1 MRLNLPPGLYGM
13 VDAEPA
19 DTLATLL
26 DRARFLADLGVGVMQ
41 LRDKRGPASTL
52 RALAER
58 CVALGPLVVVNDD
71 VALAAELGLWT
82 HVGQDDGPDPA
93 VPFGRSTHTPE
104 QVRSAGRARY
114 IGFGPV
120 FATTTKDTGYDAR
133 GLAKLAAAVRASPVP
148 VVAIGGIT
156 PDNLDAVRATGVH
169 GWAVIRGFWAHRHDP
184 AVLRRLR

>member
-1 MRLNLPPGLYGM
+1 MNLPPGLYGM
-13 VDAEPA
+13 VDAEPT
-19 DTLATLL
+19 DTLDTLL
-26 DRARFLADLGVGVMQ
+26 DRARFLAELGVGVVQ

-58 CVALGPLVVVNDD
+58 CVNLGPLLIVNDD
-71 VALAAELGLWT
+71 VALAAELGLWA
-82 HVGQDDGPDPA
+82 HVGQEDGPDPA

-104 QVRSAGRARY
+104 QVGAVGGARY
-114 IGFGPV
+114 VGFGPV
-120 FATTTKDTGYDAR
+120 FATTTKDTGYTAR
-133 GLAKLAAAVRASPVP
+133 GLDALAEAVRASPVP

-156 PDNLDAVRATGVH
+156 PENLDAVRATGVH